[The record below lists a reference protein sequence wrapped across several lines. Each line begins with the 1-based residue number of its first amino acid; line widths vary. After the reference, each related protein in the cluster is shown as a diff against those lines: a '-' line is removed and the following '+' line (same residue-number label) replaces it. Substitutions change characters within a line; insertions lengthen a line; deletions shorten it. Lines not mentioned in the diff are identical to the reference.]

1 MIKCETLGM
10 LDVAKN
16 NPVLKSDKD
25 VTNYSFVVD
34 DGDTYVVM
42 NTINGDDAYKEDVVI
57 KAGEPLNGFD
67 LKAWEGQRLVI
78 DSKHIDGDFATVSVA
93 DTVLVVDETTGKL
106 KTGTASGT
114 HFIVKDTTRLTED
127 AVVAKIVIA

>member
-25 VTNYSFVVD
+25 VANYSFIVD
-34 DGDTYVVM
+34 DGDSYIVM
-42 NTINGDDAYKEDVVI
+42 NTNSGDDAYKEGVVI

-78 DSKHIDGDFATVSVA
+78 DGKHIDGDFATVSVA
-93 DTVLVVDETTGKL
+93 DTVLVIDEATGKL
-106 KTGTASGT
+106 KVGTGTG
-114 HFIVKDTTRLTED
+114 INLVVKATTRLTED
-127 AVVAKIVIA
+127 AVIAKIVIA

>member
-25 VTNYSFVVD
+25 VANYSFIVD
-34 DGDTYVVM
+34 DGDSYVVM
-42 NTINGDDAYKEDVVI
+42 NTNSGDDAYKEGVVI

-78 DSKHIDGDFATVSVA
+78 DGKHIDGDFATVSVA
-93 DTVLVVDETTGKL
+93 DTVLVIDEATGKL
-106 KTGTASGT
+106 KVGTGTG
-114 HFIVKDTTRLTED
+114 INLVVKATTRLTED
-127 AVVAKIVIA
+127 AVIAKIVIA

>member
-25 VTNYSFVVD
+25 VANYSFVVD
-34 DGDTYVVM
+34 DGDSYVVM
-42 NTINGDDAYKEDVVI
+42 NTNSGDDAYKEGVVI

-78 DSKHIDGDFATVSVA
+78 DGKHIDGDFATVSVV
-93 DTVLVVDETTGKL
+93 DTVLVIDEATGKL
-106 KTGTASGT
+106 KVGTGTG
-114 HFIVKDTTRLTED
+114 INLVVKATTRLTED
-127 AVVAKIVIA
+127 AVIAKIVIA

>member
-25 VTNYSFVVD
+25 VANYSFIVD
-34 DGDTYVVM
+34 DGDSYIVM
-42 NTINGDDAYKEDVVI
+42 NTNSGDDAYKEGVVI

-78 DSKHIDGDFATVSVA
+78 DGKHIDGDFATVSVT
-93 DTVLVVDETTGKL
+93 DTVLVIDEATGKL
-106 KTGTASGT
+106 KVGTGTG
-114 HFIVKDTTRLTED
+114 INLVVKATTRLTED
-127 AVVAKIVIA
+127 AVIAKIVIA